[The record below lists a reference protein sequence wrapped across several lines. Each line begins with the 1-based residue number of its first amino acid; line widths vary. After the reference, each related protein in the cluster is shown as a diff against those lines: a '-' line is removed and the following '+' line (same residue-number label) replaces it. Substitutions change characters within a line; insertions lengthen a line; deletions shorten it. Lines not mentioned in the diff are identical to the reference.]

1 MPSTLSTLCL
11 VALAAPALALPSH
24 GGPGKDQSGIKPI
37 KRIQLGPRPYWL
49 IDQMED
55 SPLKTKLQ
63 SCSEKEMRPSRWSIG
78 HRGGGTLQFPEE
90 TEASIMAGTR
100 MGAGIEECDV
110 TFTSDQQ
117 LICRHSQCDLHT
129 TTNILT
135 IPSLAAKC
143 TVPFTPYNATTKQS
157 ATAKCCTSDFT
168 LAELTETKGLC
179 SKMDSSNPQATTPE
193 EYQGGVP
200 GYRTTLYSGPGTC
213 HKLLTVKEYIAL
225 VDTLGLDFTPE
236 LKTPEVKMPFGSA
249 NFTQEAFAQQLIDE
263 FKEAE
268 INPKRVWLQS
278 FLYDDVLYW
287 LRAEPEFAKQAILL
301 DQSGDAPSTISAA
314 TASLTK
320 YAQDGVQIVAP
331 PLEYLVST
339 ATDKDGKVKVVASEY
354 AKQAK
359 KLGLKV
365 ISWSLER
372 SGWLADSTKGGY
384 YYSTIANATAARG
397 EGVVFELLDVL
408 ASKEVGAIAVFSD
421 WSATVSYYAN
431 CFGLFP

>member
-1 MPSTLSTLCL
+1 MPSTLSLCWL
-11 VALAAPALALPSH
+11 ALAAPALALPSH
-24 GGPGKDQSGIKPI
+24 GGPGKDQTGIKPI
-37 KRIQLGPRPYWL
+37 KKIQLGPRPYWL
-49 IDQMED
+49 VDQMED

-90 TEASIMAGTR
+90 TEASIIAGTR
-100 MGAGIEECDV
+100 MGAGINECDV

-143 TVPFTPYNATTKQS
+143 TVPFTPYNATTKKS

-168 LAELTETKGLC
+168 LEELTQTKGLC
-179 SKMDSSNPQATTPE
+179 AKMDSSDSKATTPE
-193 EYQGGVP
+193 AYKGGVAS
-200 GYRTTLYSGPGTC
+200 YRTTLYSGPGTC
-213 HKLLTVKEYIAL
+213 HKLLTVKEYIAI
-225 VDTLGLDFTPE
+225 VDALGLDFTPE

-249 NFTQEAFAQQLIDE
+249 NYTQEAFAQQLIDE
-263 FKEAE
+263 FKLAK
-268 INPKRVWLQS
+268 INPKRVWPQS

-287 LRAEPEFAKQAILL
+287 LRAEPKFGKQAVLL
-301 DQSGDAPSTISAA
+301 DESGDAPSTISTA

-320 YAQDGVQIVAP
+320 YAKDGVKIVAP
-331 PLEYLVST
+331 PLQYLVST
-339 ATDKDGKVKVVASEY
+339 VTGKDGTVKVVASEY

-408 ASKEVGAIAVFSD
+408 ASREVGAIGVFSD